1 MANTNS
7 ITTTCIEIVCPPSVN
22 ETAITALLKTP
33 LGANL
38 DLFQILDNC
47 QQHVDALIE
56 NDDNTECM
64 ALCGRLYAALEMLKF
79 ALKAPL
85 PAHLIERLTVDVAES
100 DNYRG
105 PLSTDSETLRE
116 YCSALTIL
124 LLQRQQSPEQKEH
137 ITGLLFEL
145 VNVLVEDLKAPRF
158 VRTDGGLVM
167 ISGESVPG
175 IH

>member
-1 MANTNS
+1 MANTNT
-7 ITTTCIEIVCPPSVN
+7 ITTNPL
-22 ETAITALLKTP
+22 ETAYTQPVTESAITALLKTP
-33 LGANL
+33 LGATH
-38 DLFQILDNC
+38 DLFQVLDAC
-47 QQHVDALIE
+47 QHYVNALIE

-85 PAHLIERLTVDVAES
+85 PAHLIERLTVDVAEP

-105 PLSTDSETLRE
+105 ALSTDSETLRE
-116 YCSALTIL
+116 YCAALVML
-124 LLQRQQSPEQKEH
+124 LLQRQQSPEQSEH

-145 VNVLVEDLKAPRF
+145 INVLVEDLKAPRF
-158 VRTDGGLVM
+158 VQTDGGLVM
-167 ISGESVPG
+167 INGEALPG

>member
-7 ITTTCIEIVCPPSVN
+7 TTTTDPEIISPPQVN
-22 ETAITALLKTP
+22 ETAIAALLKIP
-33 LGANL
+33 LGATQ
-38 DLFQILDNC
+38 DLFQILDAC
-47 QQHVDALIE
+47 QHYVDALIE
-56 NDDNTECM
+56 NDNNTECM
-64 ALCGRLYAALEMLKF
+64 ALCGRLLAGLEMLKF

-85 PAHLIERLTVDVAES
+85 PAHLIERLTVEVAEP

-124 LLQRQQSPEQKEH
+124 LLQHHQSPEQKEH

-145 VNVLVEDLKAPRF
+145 INLLVEDLKAPRF
-158 VRTDGGLVM
+158 VRTNGELAM
-167 ISGESVPG
+167 ISGEAVPG

>member
-1 MANTNS
+1 MANTN
-7 ITTTCIEIVCPPSVN
+7 TTTTAGTEIECMPSVN

-33 LGANL
+33 LGAHL
-38 DLFQILDNC
+38 DLFQILDSC
-47 QQHVDALIE
+47 QFHIDALIE

-85 PAHLIERLTVDVAES
+85 PAHLIERLTVDVAEP

-105 PLSTDSETLRE
+105 ALSTDSETLRE
-116 YCSALTIL
+116 YCAALVML
-124 LLQRQQSPEQKEH
+124 LLQRQQSPEQSEH

-145 VNVLVEDLKAPRF
+145 INVLVEDLKTPRF
-158 VRTDGGLVM
+158 VRTDGGLAM
-167 ISGESVPG
+167 TSGEAVPG

>member
-1 MANTNS
+1 MANTNT
-7 ITTTCIEIVCPPSVN
+7 ITTARTEILCTQPVIES
-22 ETAITALLKTP
+22 AITTLLKTP
-33 LGANL
+33 LGATH
-38 DLFQILDNC
+38 DLFQVLDAC
-47 QQHVDALIE
+47 QHYVDALIE

-85 PAHLIERLTVDVAES
+85 PAHLIERLTVDVAEP

-105 PLSTDSETLRE
+105 ALSTDSETLRE
-116 YCSALTIL
+116 YCAALVML
-124 LLQRQQSPEQKEH
+124 LLQRQQSPEQSEH

-145 VNVLVEDLKAPRF
+145 INVLVEDLKAPRF
-158 VRTDGGLVM
+158 VQTDGGLVM
-167 ISGESVPG
+167 ISGEALPG

>member
-7 ITTTCIEIVCPPSVN
+7 ITTTCIEILRMPSVN
-22 ETAITALLKTP
+22 ETAITGLLKTP
-33 LGANL
+33 LGAHL

-47 QQHVDALIE
+47 QYHVDALIE

-64 ALCGRLYAALEMLKF
+64 ALCGRLYVALEMLKF

-85 PAHLIERLTVDVAES
+85 PAHLIERLTVDVAEP

-105 PLSTDSETLRE
+105 ALTTDSETLRE

-124 LLQRQQSPEQKEH
+124 LLQHQQSPEQKEH
-137 ITGLLFEL
+137 IAGLLFEL

-158 VRTDGGLVM
+158 VRTDAGLVM
-167 ISGESVPG
+167 ISGEAVPG

>member
-1 MANTNS
+1 MANTNTTTTACPEILCTQPVIES
-7 ITTTCIEIVCPPSVN
+7 AITT
-22 ETAITALLKTP
+22 LLKTP
-33 LGANL
+33 LGATH
-38 DLFQILDNC
+38 DLFQVLDAC
-47 QQHVDALIE
+47 QHYVDALIE

-64 ALCGRLYAALEMLKF
+64 ALCGRLLAALEVLKV

-85 PAHLIERLTVDVAES
+85 PAHLIERLTVDVAEP

-124 LLQRQQSPEQKEH
+124 LLQHQQAPEQEEQ

-145 VNVLVEDLKAPRF
+145 INVLVEDLKTPRF
-158 VRTDGGLVM
+158 VRTDNGLAM
-167 ISGESVPG
+167 ISGEAVPG

>member
-1 MANTNS
+1 MANTN
-7 ITTTCIEIVCPPSVN
+7 TTIIARTEIMCLPSVN
-22 ETAITALLKTP
+22 EAAITSLLKTP
-33 LGANL
+33 FGAHL

-47 QQHVDALIE
+47 QHHVDALIE

-64 ALCGRLYAALEMLKF
+64 ALCGRLLAALEVLKV

-158 VRTDGGLVM
+158 VSTDGGLVM
-167 ISGESVPG
+167 ISGEAVPG

>member
-1 MANTNS
+1 MANTNTTTTARPEILCTQPVIES
-7 ITTTCIEIVCPPSVN
+7 AITT
-22 ETAITALLKTP
+22 LLKTP
-33 LGANL
+33 LGATH
-38 DLFQILDNC
+38 DLFQVLDAC
-47 QQHVDALIE
+47 QHYVDALIE

-85 PAHLIERLTVDVAES
+85 PAHLIERLTVDVAEP

-105 PLSTDSETLRE
+105 ALSTDSETLRE
-116 YCSALTIL
+116 YCAALAML
-124 LLQRQQSPEQKEH
+124 LLQHQQSPEQSEQ

-145 VNVLVEDLKAPRF
+145 INLLVEDLKTPRF
-158 VRTDGGLVM
+158 VRTDGGLTM
-167 ISGESVPG
+167 TSGEAVPG

>member
-1 MANTNS
+1 MANMNG
-7 ITTTCIEIVCPPSVN
+7 ITTTSPENAYPQPLTES
-22 ETAITALLKTP
+22 AITALLKNP
-33 LGANL
+33 LGATH
-38 DLFQILDNC
+38 DLFQVLDAC
-47 QQHVDALIE
+47 QHYVDALIE

-85 PAHLIERLTVDVAES
+85 PAHLIERLTVDVAEP

-105 PLSTDSETLRE
+105 ALSTDSETLRE
-116 YCSALTIL
+116 YCAALVML
-124 LLQRQQSPEQKEH
+124 LLQRQQSPEQSEH

-145 VNVLVEDLKAPRF
+145 INLLVEDLKTPRF
-158 VRTDGGLVM
+158 VRTDGGLAM
-167 ISGESVPG
+167 TSGEAVPG

>member
-1 MANTNS
+1 MANTNT
-7 ITTTCIEIVCPPSVN
+7 ITTARTEILCTQPVIES
-22 ETAITALLKTP
+22 AITTLLKTP
-33 LGANL
+33 LGATH
-38 DLFQILDNC
+38 DLFQVLDAC
-47 QQHVDALIE
+47 QHYVDALIE

-85 PAHLIERLTVDVAES
+85 PAHLIERLTVDVAEP

-105 PLSTDSETLRE
+105 ALSTDSETLRE
-116 YCSALTIL
+116 YCAALVML
-124 LLQRQQSPEQKEH
+124 LLQHQQSPEQSEH

-145 VNVLVEDLKAPRF
+145 INVLVEDLKAPRF
-158 VRTDGGLVM
+158 VQTDGGLVM
-167 ISGESVPG
+167 ISGEALPG